1 MSKTT
6 MRSGRKLH
14 FTLRSLG
21 SQAWLPYPPKWLRR
35 VGPSLKRR
43 RNGERSVRTISV
55 KGWHPLESEH
65 CEATSQQRQASGC
78 GTQLNRLNKGAGQG
92 RLSKI
97 LVPES
102 SQGAARM
109 ADQGMQRSGLNDPD
123 LLEGWKAIADYLNKT
138 ERTVQRWEKTK
149 GLPVR
154 RLKAGSVEEMS
165 RVFAYKS
172 ELDAWWKELLA
183 QPDVDID
190 PAPVPENSSPDAP
203 DPPPKIQPKPSLGPT
218 LSRRSR
224 LVWVSGLAL
233 VLLAV
238 IWLLVMPDPVSRLR
252 LRPIHARV
260 TLAVRPFQNLGT
272 NANQDFIAAGLT
284 EELVT
289 RLGQLHPEEMSVI
302 RLTPGYATATSERL
316 VRDLRADYVLEG
328 SIREIG
334 DQIAIN
340 AQLVQTANQTVGWG
354 HSYERDVKDLL
365 RVQEEVG
372 NAIIG
377 EVLNKL
383 PHGSPTAREVN
394 RQAYLSYL
402 EGRYFWNKRTTAS
415 LSRALGLF
423 QQSVSIDPT
432 YAPSYAGLADC
443 YELLGSAPYT
453 AIPPD
458 QAFRKAEA
466 AARKALELDNT
477 LAEAHVSLGY
487 SEMVYEWNLPEAE
500 RELASALRLR
510 PDYATAHQ
518 FYAYYL
524 TAVGDLGGAIAERR
538 RALELDP
545 INPLLS
551 SALGEAFYQNRQF
564 DRTIEQNS
572 RSLEFD
578 PSYAIALVNIGRA
591 YEMKG
596 MHAQARTAFQKVLA
610 VAPDDPA
617 VLSLMGHE
625 YAVSGDKEKAE
636 QIIIKLRQL
645 SSSEYVPTIYVAL
658 VYTGLHDLNH
668 AFEWL
673 DKAYQE
679 RCEYLVYL
687 PTEPLADP
695 LRDDPR
701 FPQLLHRLGLQAAT
715 LATAKSSN

>member
-1 MSKTT
+1 
-6 MRSGRKLH
+6 L
-14 FTLRSLG
+14 
-21 SQAWLPYPPKWLRR
+21 
-35 VGPSLKRR
+35 
-43 RNGERSVRTISV
+43 NG
-55 KGWHPLESEH
+55 
-65 CEATSQQRQASGC
+65 
-78 GTQLNRLNKGAGQG
+78 LNKEVGQG
-92 RLSKI
+92 RLFRI
-97 LVPES
+97 LGSES
-102 SQGAARM
+102 PQRAARM
-109 ADQGMQRSGLNDPD
+109 ADEGMQRSGLNDPD

-138 ERTVQRWEKTK
+138 ERTVQRWEKAK
-149 GLPVR
+149 GVPVR
-154 RLKAGSVEEMS
+154 RLKSGSVEELS

-172 ELDAWWKELLA
+172 ELDAWWKDNLA
-183 QPDVDID
+183 PDVDMD
-190 PAPVPENSSPDAP
+190 PTPVPENPSPGASDSP
-203 DPPPKIQPKPSLGPT
+203 SEIQPIPSPGPKPQ
-218 LSRRSR
+218 RRSR
-224 LVWVSGLAL
+224 LLWASTFAVVLVTVIGL
-233 VLLAV
+233 LLMA
-238 IWLLVMPDPVSRLR
+238 DPVSHLG
-252 LRPIHARV
+252 LGSIHARV
-260 TLAVRPFQNLGT
+260 TLAVRSFKNLGA
-272 NANQDFIAAGLT
+272 NATQDFVAAGLT
-284 EELVT
+284 EELIT
-289 RLGQLHPEEMSVI
+289 RLGQLHPQEMSVI
-302 RLTPGYATATSERL
+302 RLTPGYATATPERL
-316 VRDLRADYVLEG
+316 VRDLKADYVLEG

-334 DQIAIN
+334 DQVAIN
-340 AQLVQTANQTVGWG
+340 AQLIQTANQTVGWG
-354 HSYERDVKDLL
+354 QSYERDVKDLL

-377 EVLNKL
+377 EVLKKL

-415 LSRALGLF
+415 LTRALELF

-453 AIPPD
+453 TIPPD

-500 RELASALRLR
+500 KELASALQLR

-524 TAVGDLGGAIAERR
+524 TAIGDLSGAIAERR

-596 MHAQARTAFQKVLA
+596 MHAQARAAFQKILA

-617 VLSLMGHE
+617 VLSLIGHE
-625 YAVSGDKEKAE
+625 YAVSGDKAKAE
-636 QIIIKLRQL
+636 QIIAQLRRL

-658 VYTGLHDLNH
+658 VYTGMHDLNH

-695 LRDDPR
+695 LRGDPR
-701 FPQLLHRLGLQAAT
+701 FPQLLHRLGLQAVT
-715 LATAKSSN
+715 VPTAKSSN